1 MPQTEYAIQLEHV
14 TKTFGPV
21 IANHDVTMN
30 IRRGEILSLLGENG
44 SGKTTLMNMLIGMDA
59 PDEGTIHYS
68 KGTAVG
74 TMQQHIEDDGLTL
87 LDSIMKVFSH
97 LEDMERELEK
107 IAQKLSLGEGNVDSL
122 INRQHV
128 LQERFEMEGGLTFR
142 SRARSAALGLGFTDS
157 DLKRQ
162 LKTFSGGQRNKAQL
176 ARVLLSGADLLML
189 DEPTNHLDVESIEWL
204 EEYLKSYSGAFIVIS
219 HDRYLMDKITNR
231 TLELK
236 LGSLYSSQGNYTSHM
251 ERRGTEREIQLRHYQ
266 NTQREIRRIYG
277 IVEQQRRWGQ
287 ERNFVT
293 AESKLKQ
300 IERLKN
306 TLVEPE
312 RDPQSIKFGFTA
324 KDISGNDVLIAE
336 DLSKGYDGKKIF
348 DKVNLHITKGERVFL
363 IGANGCGKTTLLRIL
378 ARQERSDSGF
388 FNYGAHVSVG
398 YYDQTLGQ
406 LSAQKSVL
414 DEVWDDHYTKMTHS
428 QIRNALAAFLFRGD
442 DIEKKVANL
451 SGGEKARVQLLKLM
465 LSQAN
470 FLLLDEPTNHLD
482 IASREALESALM
494 DYGGTMI
501 IVTHDRYLVNKLAD
515 RVLYMDEEGITE
527 YIGGYDDFVEAKTYR
542 RNKNRSIASS
552 GKAKQNDYKRQ
563 KELQSAVNRIKGEIR
578 RIEERIMNAE
588 AEQEAIAAQMAKPDV
603 ASNYKK
609 TGELDERARE
619 IAKRVELLYQ
629 DWERKNSELD
639 AFIDEFH

>member
-1 MPQTEYAIQLEHV
+1 ML
-14 TKTFGPV
+14 
-21 IANHDVTMN
+21 
-30 IRRGEILSLLGENG
+30 ILTVRNLKKAFVDRILFENLNFDIDSKDKVG
-44 SGKTTLMNMLIGMDA
+44 LVGVNGCGKTTLMNMLVGLDV
-59 PDEGTIHYS
+59 PDEGTVHYS

-74 TMQQHIEDDGLTL
+74 TMQQHIESDDSTL

-97 LEDMERELEK
+97 LEDMERELEG
-107 IAQKLSLGEGNVDSL
+107 IAQRLSLGEGNVDSL

-142 SRARSAALGLGFTDS
+142 SRARAAALGLGFTDS

-204 EEYLKSYSGAFIVIS
+204 EEYLKSYSGAFIIIS
-219 HDRYLMDKITNR
+219 HDRYLLDKVTNR

-236 LGSLYSSQGNYTSHM
+236 MGTLYSSQGNYTRHM

-266 NTQREIRRIYG
+266 NMQREIRRIYG

-300 IERLKN
+300 IERLKS

-324 KDISGNDVLIAE
+324 KDVSGNDVLIAE
-336 DLSKGYDGKKIF
+336 DLSKQYDGKKIF

-414 DEVWDDHYTKMTHS
+414 NEVWDDHYTKMTHN
-428 QIRNALAAFLFRGD
+428 QIRNALAAFLFRSD
-442 DIEKKVANL
+442 DIEKMVANL

-482 IASREALESALM
+482 IASREALENALM

-515 RVLYMDEEGITE
+515 RVLYMDERGITE
-527 YIGGYDDFVEAKTYR
+527 YIGGYDDFVEAKPYR
-542 RNKNRSIASS
+542 QKKDRPIESS

-563 KELQSAVNRIKGEIR
+563 KELQSVVNRIKGEIR

-588 AEQEAIAAQMAKPDV
+588 AEQEAITAEMAKPDV

-609 TGELDERARE
+609 AEELDVRARE
-619 IAKRVELLYQ
+619 IAERVELLYL
-629 DWERKNSELD
+629 DWEKKNSELD

>member
-1 MPQTEYAIQLEHV
+1 ML
-14 TKTFGPV
+14 
-21 IANHDVTMN
+21 
-30 IRRGEILSLLGENG
+30 ILTVRNLKKAFVDRILFENLNFDIDSKDKVG
-44 SGKTTLMNMLIGMDA
+44 LVGVNGCGKTTLMNMLIGMDA

-542 RNKNRSIASS
+542 RNKNRSIAAS